1 MESQTTTEIE
11 NSSPSPTKERRRASK
26 RNSSKRHSAKS
37 KQSKTLSLTTDLP
50 SLPAFPSTPSSPTTM
65 SIDSPPS
72 GERLFLSSG
81 GILKRSA
88 SDKSPSSGSR
98 EKLVYTHYRDGLL
111 NENKLPFD
119 AVTSCFMC
127 DSGSGGGD
135 DVRQCAHS
143 TGTIRLHNLIES
155 RQKTGYKIGK
165 DGHVY
170 VYRTVF
176 LCVYCME
183 EVKKKRLLDPNFY
196 LEITAN
202 AKTYFTGVK

>member
-1 MESQTTTEIE
+1 MESPTTTTELE
-11 NSSPSPTKERRRASK
+11 NSPPSPTKERQRTSK

-37 KQSKTLSLTTDLP
+37 KQSKTLSLTIDLPCLP
-50 SLPAFPSTPSSPTTM
+50 SLPALPSTPSSPTTM

-72 GERLFLSSG
+72 GERLL
-81 GILKRSA
+81 LKRSA
-88 SDKSPSSGSR
+88 SDKSPSSDSR
-98 EKLVYTHYRDGLL
+98 ERMVYTHYRDGLL

-127 DSGSGGGD
+127 DGYNTHGGD
-135 DVRQCAHS
+135 DVRQRAHS
-143 TGTIRLHNLIES
+143 TGSIRLHNLIES
-155 RQKTGYKIGK
+155 RQKTGYKLSK